1 MGLIESL
8 ITGLFIIVI
17 LAIYAI
23 IGFTGLMLIQLIS
36 YRVFKVNLYK
46 KNNQKVYGGIRL
58 WKNN

>member
-8 ITGLFIIVI
+8 ITGLFIIGI

-23 IGFTGLMLIQLIS
+23 IGFIGLMFIQLIS

-46 KNNQKVYGGIRL
+46 KIIR
-58 WKNN
+58 KFMEV